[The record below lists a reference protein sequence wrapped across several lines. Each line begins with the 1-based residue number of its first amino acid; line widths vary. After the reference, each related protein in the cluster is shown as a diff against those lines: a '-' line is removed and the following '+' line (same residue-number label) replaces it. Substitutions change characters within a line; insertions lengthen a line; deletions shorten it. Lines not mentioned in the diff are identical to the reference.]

1 MNRATA
7 SMAMV
12 RQRTLHAQVVQH
24 LGLSIVRE
32 DSPSGKTLPDEA
44 ALSAQLGVS
53 RTVLREAIKVLAAK
67 GLVEP
72 RPRTGTRVRPRQEWN
87 LLDPDVL
94 QWQYEA
100 GPDRRFLRQLTE
112 LRLIVEPPAA
122 GLAAARA
129 TGQELA
135 EIELWFRQMEVTVD
149 DHPPFIE
156 ADLAFHASILD
167 ASHNELL
174 QQMGRTNGL
183 ALRVSRLITG
193 TAPGGFAMAMP
204 MHHRICEAIRDRD
217 AVAAERAMRA
227 LLQQTAV
234 DVDWALQGEDS
245 DCVGGGAPHD
255 GPE

>member
-1 MNRATA
+1 
-7 SMAMV
+7 MAMV

-32 DSPSGKTLPDEA
+32 DSPSGEVLPDEA
-44 ALSAQLGVS
+44 ALCAQLGVS

-94 QWQYEA
+94 EWQYEA
-100 GPDRRFLRQLTE
+100 GPDQRFLRQLTE

-122 GLAAARA
+122 GLAATRA
-129 TGQELA
+129 TTQQLD
-135 EIELWFRQMEVTVD
+135 EIERWFRRMEVTVE
-149 DHPPFIE
+149 DHPTFID
-156 ADLAFHASILD
+156 ADLAFHAGILA

-183 ALRVSRLITG
+183 ALRVSRLVTG
-193 TAPGGFAMAMP
+193 RVPGGFAVAMP
-204 MHHRICEAIRDRD
+204 MHQAIFEAIRDRE
-217 AVAAERAMRA
+217 AAAAERGMRA
-227 LLQQTAV
+227 LLERTAV
-234 DVDWALQGEDS
+234 DVAWGLQQAGVDGAGET
-245 DCVGGGAPHD
+245 AAHNW
-255 GPE
+255 PE